1 MVFEV
6 CVVFEMIFD
15 LFDISGRLWCEGV
28 GEIRESLQW
37 RFLKTITCWTQ
48 DVILMGC
55 GQVGGCGDEGHPVW
69 CLK

>member
-6 CVVFEMIFD
+6 CVVFEVIFD

-37 RFLKTITCWTQ
+37 HVLQ
-48 DVILMGC
+48 
-55 GQVGGCGDEGHPVW
+55 E
-69 CLK
+69 